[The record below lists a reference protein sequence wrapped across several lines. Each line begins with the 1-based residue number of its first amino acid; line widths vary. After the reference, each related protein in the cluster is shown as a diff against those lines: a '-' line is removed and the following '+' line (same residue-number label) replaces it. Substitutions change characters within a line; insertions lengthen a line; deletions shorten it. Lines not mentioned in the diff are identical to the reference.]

1 MLSTYGEI
9 LRLNRAWRFSAAG
22 FILRLPMSIMP
33 ISIILSIQAAYGNY
47 TLAGVVSAI
56 NIIALAVTAP
66 MWARLVD
73 RYGQLKVMGPVF
85 AVSAI
90 ATTVLLFATLEVAS
104 TWILFVSAGIAG
116 ATWGSPGALLRA
128 RWIRATDTVAQLN
141 SAFALEAAVDE
152 FVYIVGPVVAT
163 VLGTAL
169 HPTTGVAVSIVF
181 LILGAALFLGQRSSE
196 PVPVSHRSP
205 AHGDEAGEASTS
217 ENGGKDAATGAT
229 ASVPQRSLLLLPAM
243 IVLMLTYAGM
253 GAQFGANDIAVVAFT
268 KELGVPALA
277 MFSVG
282 SFISALLY
290 GARSWRHP
298 LWKLFAV
305 GVVALAIGMTAYL
318 LANSLV
324 SLGIIMLISGIA
336 CAPTMT
342 NVNMMVTKSVPRH
355 RQTEGLAWLSTAINL
370 GVSLGSSASG
380 PAVDRYGSTGAY
392 VMIAIFAWLMVLG
405 MLVGLPTLKTSLLKS
420 AQEEAEHQRE
430 VLDED

>member
-33 ISIILSIQAAYGNY
+33 IAIILSIQAAYGNY
-47 TLAGVVSAI
+47 TLAGAVSAV
-56 NIIALAVTAP
+56 NIIALAVSAP

-85 AVSAI
+85 AVSAV
-90 ATTVLLFATLEVAS
+90 ATIVLFVATLQMAS
-104 TWILFVSAGIAG
+104 PSILFVSAGIAG
-116 ATWGSPGALLRA
+116 ATWGSPGALVRA
-128 RWIRATDTVAQLN
+128 RWIRTTDTVSQLN

-169 HPTTGVAVSIVF
+169 HPTTGVAVSIIF
-181 LILGAALFLGQRSSE
+181 LSVGAVLFLSQRSSE
-196 PVPVSHRSP
+196 PLPL
-205 AHGDEAGEASTS
+205 GKAGRAAQVASDGTEGS
-217 ENGGKDAATGAT
+217 KDAAPARE
-229 ASVPQRSLLLLPAM
+229 RSLLLLPAM
-243 IVLMLTYAGM
+243 IVLMLTYTGM

-268 KELGVPALA
+268 KELGVPALSGVLLA
-277 MFSVG
+277 MFSLG
-282 SFISALLY
+282 SFISALIY
-290 GARSWRHP
+290 GARSWRRP
-298 LWKLFAV
+298 LWQLFAI

-318 LANSLV
+318 LAHTIIALAV
-324 SLGIIMLISGIA
+324 IMLISGIA

-342 NVNMMVTKSVPRH
+342 NVNMMVAKSVPRH

-380 PAVDRYGSTGAY
+380 PAADRYGSGGAY
-392 VMIAIFAWLMVLG
+392 VMIAIFAWVMVLI
-405 MLVGLPTLKTSLLKS
+405 MLVGLPPLRRSMEKS
-420 AQEEAEHQRE
+420 AVEEAQHQRD
-430 VLDED
+430 LLNED

>member
-152 FVYIVGPVVAT
+152 FVYIVGPVIAT
-163 VLGTAL
+163 VLGTIL
-169 HPTTGVAVSIVF
+169 HPTTGLAVSV
-181 LILGAALFLGQRSSE
+181 LFLLVGGSLFLAQRSSE
-196 PVPVSHRSP
+196 PDPVDRSVQV
-205 AHGDEAGEASTS
+205 D
-217 ENGGKDAATGAT
+217 ENGN
-229 ASVPQRSLLLLPAM
+229 VIRQRSLLFLPAM

-268 KELGVPALA
+268 KELGVPAMAGVLLA

-282 SFISALLY
+282 SFISALIY
-290 GARSWRHP
+290 GARTWRRS
-298 LWKLFAV
+298 LWSLFAI
-305 GVVALAIGMTAYL
+305 GVVALAIGMSAYL
-318 LANSLV
+318 LARSILT
-324 SLGIIMLISGIA
+324 LGIIMLISGIA

-405 MLVGLPTLKTSLLKS
+405 MVVGLPTLKKSLLKS

>member
-47 TLAGVVSAI
+47 TLAGAVSAI

-66 MWARLVD
+66 MWARFVD

-85 AVSAI
+85 TVSAV
-90 ATTVLLFATLEVAS
+90 ATIVLFVATLQMAS
-104 TWILFVSAGIAG
+104 PSILFISAGIAG
-116 ATWGSPGALLRA
+116 ATWGSPGALVRA
-128 RWIRATDTVAQLN
+128 RWIRSTDTVSQLN

-163 VLGTAL
+163 VLGTVL
-169 HPTTGVAVSIVF
+169 HPTTGVAVSIIF
-181 LILGAALFLGQRSSE
+181 LSQRSSE
-196 PVPVSHRSP
+196 PIPLGKAGRGARAAS
-205 AHGDEAGEASTS
+205 DETEGS
-217 ENGGKDAATGAT
+217 KDAAADAKGAA
-229 ASVPQRSLLLLPAM
+229 ASASPRERSLLLLPAM
-243 IVLMLTYAGM
+243 IVLMLTYMGM

-268 KELGVPALA
+268 KELGVPALSGVLLA

-282 SFISALLY
+282 SFISALIY
-290 GARSWRHP
+290 GARSWRRP
-298 LWKLFAV
+298 LWQLFSI

-318 LANSLV
+318 LAHTIIALAV
-324 SLGIIMLISGIA
+324 IMLISGIA

-380 PAVDRYGSTGAY
+380 PAADRYGSGGAY
-392 VMIAIFAWLMVLG
+392 VMIAIFAWVMVLI
-405 MLVGLPTLKTSLLKS
+405 MLIGLPPLKRSLEKS
-420 AQEEAEHQRE
+420 AVEEAQHQRDLLNE
-430 VLDED
+430 G

>member
-47 TLAGVVSAI
+47 TLAGAVSAI

-66 MWARLVD
+66 MWARFVD

-85 AVSAI
+85 TVSAV
-90 ATTVLLFATLEVAS
+90 ATIVLFVATLQMAS
-104 TWILFVSAGIAG
+104 PSILFVSAGIAG
-116 ATWGSPGALLRA
+116 ATWGSPGALVRA
-128 RWIRATDTVAQLN
+128 RWIRATDTVSQLN
-141 SAFALEAAVDE
+141 SA
-152 FVYIVGPVVAT
+152 FVYIVGPVIAT
-163 VLGTAL
+163 VVGTVL

-181 LILGAALFLGQRSSE
+181 LSVGAVLFLSQRSSE
-196 PVPVSHRSP
+196 PVPL
-205 AHGDEAGEASTS
+205 GKAGRGAQAASDGTEGS
-217 ENGGKDAATGAT
+217 KDAASAAKGAA
-229 ASVPQRSLLLLPAM
+229 ASAPARERSLLLLPAM
-243 IVLMLTYAGM
+243 IVLMLTYMGM

-268 KELGVPALA
+268 KELGVPALSGVLLA
-277 MFSVG
+277 MFSLG
-282 SFISALLY
+282 SFISALIY
-290 GARSWRHP
+290 GARSWRRP
-298 LWKLFAV
+298 LWQLFAI

-318 LANSLV
+318 LAHTIIALAV
-324 SLGIIMLISGIA
+324 IMLISGIA

-380 PAVDRYGSTGAY
+380 PAADRYGSGGAY
-392 VMIAIFAWLMVLG
+392 VMIAIFAWVMVLI
-405 MLVGLPTLKTSLLKS
+405 MLVGLPPLKRSLEKS
-420 AQEEAEHQRE
+420 AVEEAQHQRD
-430 VLDED
+430 LLNED

>member
-47 TLAGVVSAI
+47 TLAGAVSAI

-85 AVSAI
+85 TVSAV
-90 ATTVLLFATLEVAS
+90 ATIVLFVATLQMAS
-104 TWILFVSAGIAG
+104 PSILFVSAGIAG
-116 ATWGSPGALLRA
+116 ATWGSPGALVRA
-128 RWIRATDTVAQLN
+128 RWIRSTDTVSQLN

-163 VLGTAL
+163 VLGTVL

-181 LILGAALFLGQRSSE
+181 LSVGAALFLSQRSSE
-196 PVPVSHRSP
+196 PIPLGKAGLRAQAAS
-205 AHGDEAGEASTS
+205 DETE
-217 ENGGKDAATGAT
+217 
-229 ASVPQRSLLLLPAM
+229 ASVPARERSLLLLPAM
-243 IVLMLTYAGM
+243 IVLMLTYMGM

-268 KELGVPALA
+268 KELGVPALSGVLLA
-277 MFSVG
+277 MFSLG
-282 SFISALLY
+282 SFISALIY
-290 GARSWRHP
+290 GARSWRRP
-298 LWKLFAV
+298 LWQLFAI

-318 LANSLV
+318 LAHTIIALAV
-324 SLGIIMLISGIA
+324 IMLISGIA

-380 PAVDRYGSTGAY
+380 PAADRYGSGGAY
-392 VMIAIFAWLMVLG
+392 VMIAIFAWVMVLI
-405 MLVGLPTLKTSLLKS
+405 MLVGLPPLKRSLEKS
-420 AQEEAEHQRE
+420 AVEEAQHQRDLLNE
-430 VLDED
+430 G